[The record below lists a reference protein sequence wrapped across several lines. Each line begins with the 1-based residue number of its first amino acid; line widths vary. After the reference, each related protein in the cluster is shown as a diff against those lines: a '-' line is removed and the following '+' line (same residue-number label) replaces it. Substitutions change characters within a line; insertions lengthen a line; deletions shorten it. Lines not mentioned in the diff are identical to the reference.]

1 MSSVL
6 SLMEK
11 NSVLV
16 IHQQHLQHQAQQQQ
30 QQQTLF
36 QLTQQSQQQQ
46 PLLQLSQLIQQHLHL
61 GQEVPVAATLS
72 QTPGLITFREL

>member
-30 QQQTLF
+30 QPLF

-46 PLLQLSQLIQQHLHL
+46 PLLQLSQLIQQHHHL
-61 GQEVPVAATLS
+61 GLEVPVAATLS
-72 QTPGLITFREL
+72 QTPGLTTFREL

>member
-1 MSSVL
+1 MSSVS

-30 QQQTLF
+30 Q
-36 QLTQQSQQQQ
+36 
-46 PLLQLSQLIQQHLHL
+46 PLLQLSQLIQQHPHL
-61 GQEVPVAATLS
+61 GQEDPVAATLS
-72 QTPGLITFREL
+72 QTPGLITFREP

>member
-16 IHQQHLQHQAQQQQ
+16 IHQQHLQHQAQQQP
-30 QQQTLF
+30 LF
-36 QLTQQSQQQQ
+36 QLSQQSQQQQQ
-46 PLLQLSQLIQQHLHL
+46 PLLQLSQLIQQHHHL
-61 GQEVPVAATLS
+61 EQEVPVAATLS

>member
-1 MSSVL
+1 MSSVS

-16 IHQQHLQHQAQQQQ
+16 IHQQHLQHQVQQH
-30 QQQTLF
+30 
-36 QLTQQSQQQQ
+36 QQQQ
-46 PLLQLSQLIQQHLHL
+46 PLLQLSQLIQQRQPLHQLSQLNQQHPHL

-72 QTPGLITFREL
+72 QTPGLITFKEL

>member
-16 IHQQHLQHQAQQQQ
+16 IHQQHLQHQAQQQP
-30 QQQTLF
+30 LF
-36 QLTQQSQQQQ
+36 QLSQQSQQQQ
-46 PLLQLSQLIQQHLHL
+46 PLHQLSQLIHQHHHL
-61 GQEVPVAATLS
+61 EQEVPVAATLS